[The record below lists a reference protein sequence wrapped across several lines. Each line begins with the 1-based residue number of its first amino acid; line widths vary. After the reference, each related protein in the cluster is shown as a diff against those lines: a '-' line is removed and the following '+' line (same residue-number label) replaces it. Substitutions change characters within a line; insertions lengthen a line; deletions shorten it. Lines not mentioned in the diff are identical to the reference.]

1 MRPNTLLLILIAMLG
16 MMHIWIRTSTYGAA
30 LDPDSLVY
38 LFAAENFALG
48 NGAINYR
55 ADPINSFPP
64 FFPMLLGFISLF
76 GIEPVDAG
84 RFVNIAAFGLIIL
97 ISGLYLGRNLRSH
110 LLALGVAV
118 AIMADFYL
126 SSLCSYVLT
135 ETLFILLLLLALMPL
150 GSVPDRRSEKRALVL
165 SAIFAAL
172 APVTRYIGVTV
183 IFAAVLVISM
193 RRGKPVYAKLKDAL
207 IYAVFSSIPIIL
219 LLAYN
224 WTVYNN
230 INTLVGSMNR
240 SAIASGQSIF
250 ESLEQIVW
258 GAGRRIVPPPLG
270 IDYLVYTVLGAVSL
284 IGVSVVAFAIISR
297 RGQAMAPSEI
307 LGPFLP
313 FGIFVPVYLVVL
325 AIVAPYTTFPI
336 HARFLVPCVV
346 PALLVGTFFFD
357 LFLHS
362 EVRGKM
368 AAVKWVVATFILIGC
383 VANVGFQGQ
392 RNLAATIEYYPRYE
406 DPHLKSYNTAHYADL
421 ELGEYLRTHPIDGR
435 VYTNIPGLVWWLA
448 DVSPPIRWVRG
459 NANDCLAWLQLA
471 LAQFQQRQES
481 EEVYIVYIELREDV
495 EYYCHIPESE
505 LPTQLERVAS
515 FSDGAVY
522 RVVVLDEVAQ

>member
-1 MRPNTLLLILIAMLG
+1 MRPNGFTLLLILIAMLG
-16 MMHIWIRTSTYGAA
+16 MMHIWIRTSNGVA
-30 LDPDSLVY
+30 LTIDSFVY
-38 LFAAENFALG
+38 LFAAENFAGG

-55 ADPINSFPP
+55 ATPLASHPL

-84 RFVNIAAFGLIIL
+84 RFVNIAAFGLTIL
-97 ISGLYLGRNLRSH
+97 ISGFYLGRNLKSH

-118 AIMADFYL
+118 AIMTSFYL
-126 SSLCSYVLT
+126 SNFCSYVLT
-135 ETLFILLLLLALMPL
+135 EPLSILLTLLALMPL
-150 GSVPDRRSEKRALVL
+150 GSVPDRRSEKRALAL

-183 IFAAVLVISM
+183 IFAAVLVILM

-207 IYAVFSSIPIIL
+207 IYAVFSSIPITL

-224 WTVYNN
+224 WTVS
-230 INTLVGSMNR
+230 NTLVGNR
-240 SAIASGQSIF
+240 SAFASGQSIF

-270 IDYLVYTVLGAVSL
+270 TDWLVYTVLGAVSL
-284 IGVSVVAFAIISR
+284 IGVSMVAFAILSR
-297 RGQAMAPSEI
+297 RGQAMEPSEI

-313 FGIFVPVYLVVL
+313 FGIFVPVYLVVI
-325 AIVAPYTTFPI
+325 AIVAPYTVRQPI
-336 HARFLVPCVV
+336 DARYLGLCVV
-346 PALLVGTFFFD
+346 PALLVGTFLLD

-362 EVRGKM
+362 EARGKM

-392 RNLAATIEYYPRYE
+392 RNLDATIKYYHTRYE
-406 DPHLKSYNTAHYADL
+406 DPHLKNYNTAYLTDL

-435 VYTNIPGLVWWLA
+435 VYTNIPGSVWWLT
-448 DVSPPIRWVRG
+448 DVSPPIRRVRG
-459 NANDCLAWLQLA
+459 STKDCLAWLQLA

-495 EYYCHIPESE
+495 KYHCHIPESE

-522 RVVVLDEVAQ
+522 RVVVLDDVAQ

>member
-16 MMHIWIRTSTYGAA
+16 MMHLWIRTSTYGAA
-30 LDPDSLVY
+30 LNVGSLVY
-38 LFAAENFALG
+38 LFAAENFAGG

-55 ADPINSFPP
+55 ADPIDSQPP
-64 FFPMLLGFISLF
+64 FFPVLLGFISLF

-97 ISGLYLGRNLRSH
+97 ISGLYLGRNLRSP

-118 AIMADFYL
+118 TIMTDFYL
-126 SSLCSYVLT
+126 NTFCSYVLT
-135 ETLFILLLLLALMPL
+135 EPLFILLLLLALMPL
-150 GSVPDRRSEKRALVL
+150 GSVSDRRSEKRALVL

-207 IYAVFSSIPIIL
+207 IYAVFSSIPITL
-219 LLAYN
+219 FWAYI
-224 WTVYNN
+224 WTVS
-230 INTLVGSMNR
+230 NTLAGDKRATS
-240 SAIASGQSIF
+240 ASGQSIF

-258 GAGRRIVPPPLG
+258 GAGKRLLPSTLG
-270 IDYLVYTVLGAVSL
+270 TDWLVCTVLGAVSL
-284 IGVSVVAFAIISR
+284 IGVSMVAFAIISR
-297 RGQAMAPSEI
+297 REQVMKHSAIDTGGA
-307 LGPFLP
+307 FLP

-325 AIVAPYTTFPI
+325 AIVVPYTAGEPI
-336 HARFLVPCVV
+336 TARYLVPCFV
-346 PALLVGTFFFD
+346 PALLVATFYLD

-362 EVRGKM
+362 EARGRM
-368 AAVKWVVATFILIGC
+368 VAIKWVVATFILIGC
-383 VANVGFQGQ
+383 VANVGFHVQK
-392 RNLAATIEYYPRYE
+392 NLAATIEYYPRYE
-406 DPHLKSYNTAHYADL
+406 DPHLENYNTAYFTDL

-435 VYTNIPGLVWWLA
+435 VYTNDPGSVWWLT
-448 DVSPPIRWVRG
+448 DVSPPIRRVRG
-459 NANDCLAWLQLA
+459 STEDCLAWLQLA

-495 EYYCHIPESE
+495 EYHCRIPKSE

-522 RVVVLDEVAQ
+522 RVVVLDDVAQ